1 MILKNISMYLF
12 FKINISASSQ
22 IQMNIATVVTLPI
35 KEDLDLE
42 AKLEKFVK
50 ESHWYKQEPAVTAV
64 TATKE
69 NGVKEKSPSKSG
81 N

>member
-1 MILKNISMYLF
+1 MILKNISIFF
-12 FKINISASSQ
+12 FKIKISASSQ

-50 ESHWYKQEPAVTAV
+50 ESHWYNQEPAV

>member
-1 MILKNISMYLF
+1 MYLF

>member
-1 MILKNISMYLF
+1 
-12 FKINISASSQ
+12 
-22 IQMNIATVVTLPI
+22 MNIATVVTLPI

-50 ESHWYKQEPAVTAV
+50 ESHWYKQDEPAV

-69 NGVKEKSPSKSG
+69 NGAKEKQFEIKLYLVIY
-81 N
+81 

>member
-1 MILKNISMYLF
+1 
-12 FKINISASSQ
+12 
-22 IQMNIATVVTLPI
+22 MNIATVVTLPI

-50 ESHWYKQEPAVTAV
+50 ESHWYKQEPLLLVEPAV

>member
-1 MILKNISMYLF
+1 
-12 FKINISASSQ
+12 
-22 IQMNIATVVTLPI
+22 MNIATVVTLPI

-50 ESHWYKQEPAVTAV
+50 ESHWYKQEPAVTA
-64 TATKE
+64 TKI